1 MASAPKPKTK
11 IIEVDDQRYLIR
23 RVDPTVGGF
32 ILTRM
37 LSAGLNSIPA
47 DSASTSK
54 GQLLGMLVTFMHSLD
69 FEAFSFIQN
78 NCLAVVSKLIRMPGI
93 TEETPMPITTSE
105 GVWAAP
111 EVAEDLSLVMNLSV
125 QSLVFNIS
133 DFFDLTALLDAVMK
147 PPATTSPNMKA

>member
-11 IIEVDDQRYLIR
+11 IVEVDDQRYLIR

-32 ILTRM
+32 ILTRV
-37 LSAGLNSIPA
+37 LSAGLNSIPS
-47 DSASTSK
+47 DSAASK
-54 GQLLGMLVTFMHSLD
+54 GQLLGMLVTFMRSLD
-69 FEAFSFIQN
+69 FEDFSFIQN
-78 NCLAVVSKLIRMPGI
+78 NCLAVVSKLTHMPGVV
-93 TEETPMPITTSE
+93 EEVPMPITTSG

-125 QSLVFNIS
+125 QSLAFNVS

-147 PPATTSPNMKA
+147 PPATTSSNMKA

>member
-1 MASAPKPKTK
+1 MSSTPKPKTK

-32 ILTRM
+32 MLTRM

-54 GQLLGMLVTFMHSLD
+54 GQLLGMLVTFMRSLD

-93 TEETPMPITTSE
+93 AEETPMPITTSN

-125 QSLVFNIS
+125 QSLAFNIS